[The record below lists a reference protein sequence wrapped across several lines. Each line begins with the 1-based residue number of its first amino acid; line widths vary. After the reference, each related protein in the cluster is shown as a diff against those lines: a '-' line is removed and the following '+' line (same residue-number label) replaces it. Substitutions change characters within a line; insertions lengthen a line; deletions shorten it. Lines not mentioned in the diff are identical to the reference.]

1 MATTSSS
8 PQPIESMVVSLQNLA
23 RTDSRI
29 NWGALD
35 KFVKDKRQLDYKN
48 WEETSQW
55 AEELKEV
62 IGSPDDEEFQC
73 IFERVLK
80 DGGWYEAQQS
90 CSAERPWIVLV
101 TGLNGVRK
109 TTSLHQPWFKAVLA
123 EALGDSFQPEDPD
136 LLPTGGNSFY
146 RQLDYLIA
154 TLANEEFRELYG
166 EAARGL
172 STSSYSSKK
181 DGIFKRNRTLAEIL
195 GVLLLRS
202 AQRKHMNALIETS
215 GRDISSFNYVD
226 TIFAPFPEYRKL
238 ALHFVINDIRFA
250 EQSVDAR
257 MATEMRA
264 GGALAV
270 AESSSAGKR
279 SQNDAYAVVSVNA
292 GGPYGSEVLASV
304 LADAERVWASVLE
317 DKEGTRSDWLKATI
331 YIEGSADPAQWRA
344 RAVLPNGSLSTVTH
358 SFQR

>member
-1 MATTSSS
+1 M
-8 PQPIESMVVSLQNLA
+8 
-23 RTDSRI
+23 
-29 NWGALD
+29 
-35 KFVKDKRQLDYKN
+35 
-48 WEETSQW
+48 
-55 AEELKEV
+55 
-62 IGSPDDEEFQC
+62 
-73 IFERVLK
+73 
-80 DGGWYEAQQS
+80 
-90 CSAERPWIVLV
+90 
-101 TGLNGVRK
+101 
-109 TTSLHQPWFKAVLA
+109 
-123 EALGDSFQPEDPD
+123 
-136 LLPTGGNSFY
+136 
-146 RQLDYLIA
+146 DYLIA

>member
-1 MATTSSS
+1 MLLYIFVFIFFFLRTSAVLHCYRGAHRLTLNMATTSSS

-123 EALGDSFQPEDPD
+123 EALGDSF
-136 LLPTGGNSFY
+136 
-146 RQLDYLIA
+146 
-154 TLANEEFRELYG
+154 
-166 EAARGL
+166 
-172 STSSYSSKK
+172 
-181 DGIFKRNRTLAEIL
+181 NRRIP
-195 GVLLLRS
+195 
-202 AQRKHMNALIETS
+202 I
-215 GRDISSFNYVD
+215 
-226 TIFAPFPEYRKL
+226 
-238 ALHFVINDIRFA
+238 
-250 EQSVDAR
+250 
-257 MATEMRA
+257 
-264 GGALAV
+264 
-270 AESSSAGKR
+270 
-279 SQNDAYAVVSVNA
+279 
-292 GGPYGSEVLASV
+292 
-304 LADAERVWASVLE
+304 
-317 DKEGTRSDWLKATI
+317 
-331 YIEGSADPAQWRA
+331 
-344 RAVLPNGSLSTVTH
+344 
-358 SFQR
+358 SFQQVAILFIDSWTI